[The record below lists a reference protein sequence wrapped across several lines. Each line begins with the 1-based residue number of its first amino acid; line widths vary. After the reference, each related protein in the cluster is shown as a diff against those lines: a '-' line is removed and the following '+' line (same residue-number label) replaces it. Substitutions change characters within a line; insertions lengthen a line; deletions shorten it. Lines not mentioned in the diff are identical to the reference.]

1 MSFEFHVASFQNSR
15 FGVVSRVSGCLL
27 MIAPACMRKNSMNS
41 RLAMPVTVAVY
52 LAACLTLSNKAALA
66 QDSNLKLLKVGGGS
80 FTTSV
85 AQSNGIFAKYGLSI
99 QIPRSA
105 SGGSE
110 EVRRWLASGELDLAD
125 YGVDNAIAMV
135 ENAGVDMILVAATDY
150 TPTELVAQPEIKS
163 LADLRGKVVL
173 VDAPNTQNAL
183 ALKKILSTAGLN
195 PGTDYQMKEAGGTGA
210 RVAAMYKQKEYAATM
225 ASGQTAAQARQ
236 RGLVSLATTSNIVG
250 PMLRYGIFTRR
261 QWAKENSDSLVRYI
275 AAHIGAQR
283 WILNPENKNQVID
296 MVAQQRKL
304 SRELAAGLYELDIGP
319 DGLAK
324 DAAIDVARFSNVL
337 KFRAQ
342 VEGSWG
348 GKAPAPDRY
357 YDASS

>member
-1 MSFEFHVASFQNSR
+1 MTYHVRSLTA
-15 FGVVSRVSGCLL
+15 RVFLG
-27 MIAPACMRKNSMNS
+27 MGIALFVCGSVRG
-41 RLAMPVTVAVY
+41 
-52 LAACLTLSNKAALA
+52 
-66 QDSNLKLLKVGGGS
+66 QESNLKTLKLGGGS

-85 AQSNGIFAKYGLSI
+85 AQANGIFAKFGLNI
-99 QIPRSA
+99 EIPRSA
-105 SGGSE
+105 AGGSE

-135 ENAGVDMILVAATDY
+135 ENAGVDVILVAATDY

-163 LADLRGKVVL
+163 IGDLRGKVVL

-183 ALKKILSTAGLN
+183 ALKKILSSAGLN
-195 PGTDYQMKEAGGTGA
+195 AGTDYQMKEAGGTSA
-210 RVAAMYKQKEYAATM
+210 RVAAMLKQKDYAATM

-250 PMLRYGIFTRR
+250 PMLRYGVFTRR
-261 QWAKENSDSLVRYI
+261 QWAKENSDTLVQYL
-275 AAHIGAQR
+275 AAHITAQR
-283 WILNPENKNQVID
+283 WIVNPENKNKVIE
-296 MVAQQRKL
+296 MVIQQRKL
-304 SRELAAGLYELDIGP
+304 SRDLAAGLYEMDIGP

-337 KFRAQ
+337 KFRAE

-348 GKAPAPDRY
+348 GKAPSPDRY
-357 YDASS
+357 YDASYHKKALAIVNANASR